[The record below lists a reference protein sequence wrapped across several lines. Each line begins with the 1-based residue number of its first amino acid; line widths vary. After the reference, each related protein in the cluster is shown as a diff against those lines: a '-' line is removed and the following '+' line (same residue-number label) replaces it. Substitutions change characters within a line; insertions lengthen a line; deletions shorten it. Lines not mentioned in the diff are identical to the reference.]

1 MTLKSIDISPRDL
14 DTVRSILHCHVPNHE
29 VWAFGSRVRWTA
41 HTYSDLDL
49 AIRSVSPIPTSILS
63 ALREEF
69 SESNLPMKVDVLDV
83 ASVDEK
89 FRKLIEE
96 EYAVIYPRN
105 SVALSEVAKITMG
118 QSPLGSTY
126 NTDGIGFL
134 FYQGVADFQDRYP
147 KKRVFCIAPT
157 RFAEQGDV
165 LLSVRAPIGRVNLAI
180 DRCAIGRG
188 LASIRAIDFE
198 DQTFLEFALRHESEN
213 WRILESQG
221 SVFGNAK
228 KSDLMNLS
236 IPWPKRERRRFIARV
251 LGALDD
257 KIEINRKMNTTIESI
272 AQALFQSWFVD
283 FAPVYDKSK
292 GRTPG
297 LPTQIAALFP
307 SEFENSS
314 LGPIPKGW
322 EVSHLSDICSLNPLR
337 SLRQGEVAPY
347 LDMKNMPTLG
357 PCPNEVVNRKFTS
370 GSRFE
375 NGDTLLARI
384 TPCLENG
391 KTAYV
396 QHLAEHQTGWGSTE
410 FIVLRPHSPIPPI
423 FAYYLARSD
432 RFRSFAI
439 QRMTGSSGRQRV
451 DSSSLSGFNLAIPP
465 DEIFIEFGKLLS
477 PAMKSAHANA
487 QNSKHLSQIRDSLLP
502 KLLSGELR
510 VKG

>member
-1 MTLKSIDISPRDL
+1 MDAMWSELSIAQVAELVGGSTPSTKNSDNFGGDIPWITPKDLSNHQFRYIEAGSRNITERGLSSSSAKLLPTNSVLLSTRAPVGYVAIAKNPLSTNQGFRSLILKDGFDPEFVYYLLQHNVEYLRSHASGTTFAELSGTTLKS
-14 DTVRSILHCHVPNHE
+14 
-29 VWAFGSRVRWTA
+29 
-41 HTYSDLDL
+41 
-49 AIRSVSPIPTSILS
+49 
-63 ALREEF
+63 LRF
-69 SESNLPMKVDVLDV
+69 MFPP
-83 ASVDEK
+83 
-89 FRKLIEE
+89 
-96 EYAVIYPRN
+96 YP
-105 SVALSEVAKITMG
+105 
-118 QSPLGSTY
+118 
-126 NTDGIGFL
+126 
-134 FYQGVADFQDRYP
+134 
-147 KKRVFCIAPT
+147 
-157 RFAEQGDV
+157 EQ
-165 LLSVRAPIGRVNLAI
+165 
-180 DRCAIGRG
+180 
-188 LASIRAIDFE
+188 RAI
-198 DQTFLEFALRHESEN
+198 A
-213 WRILESQG
+213 RI
-221 SVFGNAK
+221 
-228 KSDLMNLS
+228 
-236 IPWPKRERRRFIARV
+236 

-257 KIEINRKMNTTIESI
+257 KIEANRKMNTTLESI

-283 FAPVYDKSK
+283 FAPVHAKSK
-292 GRTPG
+292 GRTPS
-297 LPTQIAALFP
+297 LPPQIANLFP

-396 QHLAEHQTGWGSTE
+396 QHLAEHQTGGGSTE

-423 FAYYLARSD
+423 FAYYLARSN

-439 QRMTGSSGRQRV
+439 RRMTGSSGRQRV
-451 DSSSLSGFNLAIPP
+451 DSGSLSGFSLAIPP
-465 DEIFIEFGKLLS
+465 DKIFIKFGKLLS
-477 PAMKSAHANA
+477 PAMKGAHANA
-487 QNSKHLSQIRDSLLP
+487 QNSRHLSQIRDSLLP